1 MSTVKSALKAAKGAL
16 DAHQYDDAIKN
27 ANKVLGEDPKN
38 YHANVFL
45 GLAFEKQS
53 RNEDSEKAYKAAVAF
68 KANDPLAW
76 QGLISLYEQQGG
88 RKLDEY
94 HDAAFRLASLFVAV

>member
-1 MSTVKSALKAAKGAL
+1 M
-16 DAHQYDDAIKN
+16 
-27 ANKVLGEDPKN
+27 
-38 YHANVFL
+38 FL

-53 RNEDSEKAYKAAVAF
+53 RNEDSEKAYIAATAI

-76 QGLISLYEQQGG
+76 QGLISLYELQGG

-94 HDAAFRLASLFVAV
+94 HDTAIRLAHLYMDVYVTYVVSS